1 VKALCVSAIASK
13 QGVDILSK
21 TKGSNG
27 EVRFGE
33 SDAATLL
40 SIMRARRDVRGN
52 RFTKQIVEEEKL
64 KLILE
69 AGISAPSVGYSQ
81 PWKFIVIRDE
91 KIKDEISKNFEA
103 ENEKAKEIFKDK
115 ELYKE
120 LKLEGIK
127 EAPIN
132 IAVLYEPSN
141 EEVLGMTSIKT
152 MGEYSVVCA
161 VQNMWLMARALNIG
175 LGWVSILDER
185 KVLNELDAPK
195 NSKLIAYLCIGYVDE
210 FYQEP
215 ELKTLKWKSEKSL
228 NECVVFK

>member
-1 VKALCVSAIASK
+1 M
-13 QGVDILSK
+13 
-21 TKGSNG
+21 
-27 EVRFGE
+27 RFSE
-33 SDAATLL
+33 SDAAALL

-52 RFTKQIVEEEKL
+52 RFTKQVVEQEKL
-64 KLILE
+64 ELILE

-115 ELYKE
+115 ELYKQ

-132 IAVLYEPSN
+132 IAVLYEHPS
-141 EEVLGMTSIKT
+141 EHTIGMTSIKI

-175 LGWVSILDER
+175 LGWVSILDEK

-210 FYQEP
+210 FYKES

-228 NECVVFK
+228 TECVSYK